1 MSDWFF
7 NRGGRKRLVD
17 WLDLDSRLDSGLF
30 TLYEEFKRRWNTAS
44 ATFARFRLTGFRRVL
59 NEIASEMATMGL
71 GGAAVMLILA
81 QPAFEAV
88 QDENWLS
95 DGYISV
101 TFLDRYGNEIGKRGI
116 NRSDAVPLEEIPDV
130 MIKALLSTED
140 RRFFEHWGVDVFG
153 TLRAL
158 AENLRA
164 NEVVQGGSSI
174 TQQLAKNL
182 FLTSERSLER
192 KIKEAF
198 LALWLE
204 THLTKREIL
213 KLYFD
218 RAYMGGGAFGFE
230 AAAQFY
236 FGKSIRDVTLAEAAL
251 LAGLP
256 KAPTKYAPHINLA
269 AARARAD
276 EVLTNMVQAGFMTE
290 GQVHGARLNP
300 AQPIQ
305 TGLASSPDWFLD
317 WAYEEAKRIL
327 EGQQDQVF
335 IARTT
340 VDLDM
345 QRTADQTIASTI
357 AENGR
362 AKRVKQGALV
372 SMETDG
378 AVRALVG
385 GVDYGDSQFNRA
397 SQGRRQAGSTFKPYV
412 YLTALENGWTPTKT
426 MRDTSPFCKPNHYV
440 TNFSGGASGRSMQ
453 LIEALSRSTNTIA
466 VRLSHEVGIK
476 KVAEVAKRLGLSKV
490 DTSCTMALGTT
501 DLTLLEHTGA
511 YAVFANGGKAVRPYA
526 ITDIQN
532 SRGEVV
538 YSRDKQEPAPR
549 QAFDPKVIAQL
560 NSMLRRVVEAG
571 TARRAELD
579 FTNVAGKTGTTSSF
593 KDAWFM
599 GFSGKYVTGIWFG
612 NDESTPMNNVTG
624 GQLVAPAWKTFMT
637 AVHTNIADIA
647 PIPGIPVHPVQQ
659 AEMDRVAAL
668 RTEQP
673 VDETGPGTLPERT
686 LTVLKDLADALRKAA
701 GRPASTGDATDPGNL
716 PKQGNLE
723 HVPTKWALTGRTHV
737 LQATN
742 LERRSHSIRSHS
754 ALGLG
759 PASAIEGARVATNA
773 VTP

>member
-1 MSDWFF
+1 LSDWFY

-30 TLYEEFKRRWNTAS
+30 SFYEAFKSRWSAAS
-44 ATFARFRLTGFRRVL
+44 TFFARFRLTGFRRVL
-59 NEIASEMATMGL
+59 NEIASELATLGL
-71 GGAAVMLILA
+71 GAAAVMLILA
-81 QPAFEAV
+81 QPSFEAV

-130 MIKALLSTED
+130 VIKALLATED
-140 RRFFEHWGVDVFG
+140 RRFFEHWGIDVLG
-153 TLRAL
+153 TFRAL
-158 AENLRA
+158 AENVRA
-164 NEVVQGGSSI
+164 NDVVQGGSSI

-182 FLTSERSLER
+182 FLTSERSLQR

-204 THLTKREIL
+204 THLSKRDIL

-236 FGKSIRDVTLAEAAL
+236 FGKSIRDVTLAEAAM

-256 KAPTKYAPHINLA
+256 KAPTKYAPHTNLA

-276 EVLTNMVQAGFMTE
+276 EALTNMVQAGFMTE

-300 AQPIQ
+300 AVPVQ
-305 TGLASSPDWFLD
+305 TALAFSPDWFLD

-327 EGQQDQVF
+327 EGQKDQVF
-335 IARTT
+335 VARAT

-345 QRTADQTIASTI
+345 QRVADQTIASTL

-372 SMETDG
+372 AMETDG

-385 GVDYGDSQFNRA
+385 GLDYGESQFNRA

-412 YLTALENGWTPTKT
+412 YLAALENGFKTTST
-426 MRDTSPFCKPNHYV
+426 MRDTSPFCKPSHYV
-440 TNFSGGASGRSMQ
+440 TNFDGGSSGRTMQ

-466 VRLSHEVGIK
+466 VKLSHEVTIK
-476 KVAEVAKRLGLSKV
+476 KVAEVVRRLGVSKV

-501 DLTLLEHTGA
+501 DVTPLEHTSA
-511 YAVFANGGKAVRPYA
+511 YAVFANGGKAVRAYA
-526 ITDIQN
+526 ITEIQN
-532 SRGEVV
+532 SRGEAV
-538 YSRDKQEPAPR
+538 YSRDKSEPAPR
-549 QAFDPKVIAQL
+549 QVFDVEAIAAL
-560 NSMLRRVVEAG
+560 NTMLRKVVEAG
-571 TARRAELD
+571 TARAAELD
-579 FTNVAGKTGTTSSF
+579 FTYVAGKTGTTSSF
-593 KDAWFM
+593 KDAWFI
-599 GFSGKYVTGIWFG
+599 GYSGKYVTGIWFG
-612 NDESTPMNNVTG
+612 NDDSTPMNEVTG
-624 GQLVAPAWKTFMT
+624 GRLVAPAWKTFMT
-637 AVHTNIADIA
+637 AVHTNIAEIA
-647 PIPGIPVHPVQQ
+647 AIPGVPIHPVQQ

-668 RTEQP
+668 KAEQP
-673 VDETGPGTLPERT
+673 AEEKSKGALPERT
-686 LTVLKDLADALRKAA
+686 LTVLRELAAAMKKAA
-701 GRPASTGDATDPGNL
+701 GLPADGRETDPQ
-716 PKQGNLE
+716 KQGALGT
-723 HVPTKWALTGRTHV
+723 VPTDG
-737 LQATN
+737 
-742 LERRSHSIRSHS
+742 
-754 ALGLG
+754 
-759 PASAIEGARVATNA
+759 VATA
-773 VTP
+773 LSEAGQ

>member
-1 MSDWFF
+1 MSDWLF
-7 NRGGRKRLVD
+7 NRGGAKRLID
-17 WLDLDSRLDSGLF
+17 WLDLDSRLDAGLF
-30 TLYEEFKRRWNTAS
+30 SLYEEFKVRWNAAS
-44 ATFARFRLTGFRRVL
+44 AFFGRFRLTGFRRVI
-59 NEIASEMATMGL
+59 NEIASELATMGL

-81 QPAFEAV
+81 QPSFEAV

-101 TFLDRYGNEIGKRGI
+101 IVLDRNGNEIGKRGI

-130 MIKALLSTED
+130 MIKALLATED

-158 AENLRA
+158 TENLRA
-164 NEVVQGGSSI
+164 NDVVQGGSSI

-182 FLTSERSLER
+182 FLTSERSLAR
-192 KIKEAF
+192 KVKEAF
-198 LALWLE
+198 LAVWLE

-230 AAAQFY
+230 AAARFY

-251 LAGLP
+251 LSGLP

-327 EGQQDQVF
+327 EGQKDQVF
-335 IARTT
+335 TARTT

-345 QRTADQTIASTI
+345 QRVADQTIVSTI

-362 AKRVKQGALV
+362 SKRVKQGALV
-372 SMETDG
+372 AMELDG

-385 GVDYGDSQFNRA
+385 GVDYGESQFNRA
-397 SQGRRQAGSTFKPYV
+397 TQGRRQAGSTFKPYV
-412 YLTALENGWTPTKT
+412 YLTALENGWKPTKT

-440 TNFSGGASGRSMQ
+440 TNFSGGASGRAFQ
-453 LIEALSRSTNTIA
+453 LIEALAKSTNTIA

-476 KVAEVAKRLGLSKV
+476 KVAEVVRRLGISKV
-490 DTSCTMALGTT
+490 DVSCTMALGTT
-501 DLTLLEHTGA
+501 DVTPLEHTGA

-526 ITDIQN
+526 ITEIQN
-532 SRGEVV
+532 TRGEII
-538 YSRDKQEPAPR
+538 YSRDKSEPVPR
-549 QAFDPKVIAQL
+549 QIFDVEVIADL
-560 NSMLRRVVEAG
+560 NSMLRQVVEAG
-571 TARRAELD
+571 TARAAELD
-579 FTNVAGKTGTTSSF
+579 FTYVAGKTGTTSSF
-593 KDAWFM
+593 KDAWFL
-599 GFSGKYVTGIWFG
+599 GYSGKYVTGIWFG
-612 NDESTPMNNVTG
+612 NDNSTPMNEVTG
-624 GQLVAPAWKTFMT
+624 GRLVAPAWKTFMT
-637 AVHTNIADIA
+637 AIHTNIADIA
-647 PIPGIPVHPVQQ
+647 PIPGVAVHPVQQ

-668 RTEQP
+668 KAAQP
-673 VDETGPGTLPERT
+673 PEEITKAGSVPERT
-686 LTVLKDLADALRKAA
+686 LNVLKDLVSSLRKAA
-701 GRPASTGDATDPGNL
+701 GQPADTGDAGTSDAPEQQGGLESDGATDL
-716 PKQGNLE
+716 
-723 HVPTKWALTGRTHV
+723 
-737 LQATN
+737 
-742 LERRSHSIRSHS
+742 
-754 ALGLG
+754 
-759 PASAIEGARVATNA
+759 ASAGAA
-773 VTP
+773 P